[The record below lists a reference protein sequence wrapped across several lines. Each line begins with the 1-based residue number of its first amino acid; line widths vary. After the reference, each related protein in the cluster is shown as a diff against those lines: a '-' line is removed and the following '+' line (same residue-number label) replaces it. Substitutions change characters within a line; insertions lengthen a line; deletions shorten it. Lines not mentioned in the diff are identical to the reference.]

1 MLNVQNFCEIL
12 ENDRAQLKKI
22 QKHYSYTDLDSLDTK
37 IQEPLLT
44 EEQRLCLAP
53 IRHYDIWNL
62 YKKQLDS
69 FWTREEIDLS
79 KDYDDFKKLDSNT
92 KYFIKYILAFFA
104 TSDGS
109 VFLNLMEHFSK
120 EVKIMEA
127 QICYQFQGMMEAIH
141 SEVYSLMIEELIKD
155 EDEKIELFNA
165 INTIPCIKRK
175 AEWAE
180 TWGKSDTKFAQRLVA
195 FAAVE
200 GIFFSGSFCA
210 IYWLK
215 QQNILP
221 GLTQSNEFIARDEAS
236 HCDFACLLYSKI
248 VNKLPESTVYQMI
261 IDAVRIEKEFIIE
274 SLPCKLI
281 GMNSD
286 LMSQYIEFIAD
297 RLISN
302 LGYSKIY
309 NVTNPFSFM
318 ENINLKLKSNFFE
331 TRTTTYQKP
340 DLTNSSL
347 VISEDF

>member
-1 MLNVQNFCEIL
+1 MLEVEKFCEIL
-12 ENDRAQLKKI
+12 EIDRENIKKI
-22 QKHYSYTDLDSLDTK
+22 KKYYSDDDLKNNLV
-37 IQEPLLT
+37 IEPLLM

-53 IRHYDIWNL
+53 IKHHDIWQL

-79 KDYDDFKKLDSNT
+79 KDYDDFKKLDKNT

-109 VFLNLMEHFSK
+109 VFLNLMENFTK

-155 EDEKIELFNA
+155 ENEKEELFNA
-165 INTIPCIKRK
+165 IEKIPCIKRK
-175 AEWAE
+175 AEWGQIWA
-180 TWGKSDTKFAQRLVA
+180 TSKTKFAQRLIA
-195 FAAVE
+195 FAIVE

-221 GLTQSNEFIARDEAS
+221 GLTQSNEFIARDEAQ
-236 HCDFACLLYSKI
+236 HCEYACLLYSKI
-248 VNKLPESTVYQMI
+248 INKIPEVTVKQMI

-281 GMNSD
+281 GMNST

-297 RLISN
+297 KLIQN

-309 NVTNPFSFM
+309 NVLNPFPFM
-318 ENINLKLKSNFFE
+318 ENINLNLKSNFFE
-331 TRTTTYQKP
+331 TRTTSYQKP
-340 DLTNSSL
+340 DLTNIS
-347 VISEDF
+347 VEISEDF

>member
-1 MLNVQNFCEIL
+1 MLGIEKFCEIL
-12 ENDRAQLKKI
+12 NTDTNYQKKD
-22 QKHYSYTDLDSLDTK
+22 YMYDELN
-37 IQEPLLT
+37 IQEPLLL

-53 IRHYDIWNL
+53 IKHPDIWNL

-79 KDYDDFKKLDSNT
+79 KDYNDFKKLDKNT
-92 KYFIKYILAFFA
+92 QYFIKYILAFFA

-109 VFLNLMEHFSK
+109 VFLNLMENFTK

-155 EDEKIELFNA
+155 ENEKLNLFNA
-165 INTIPCIKRK
+165 INTIPCIKKK
-175 AEWAE
+175 ANWAQI
-180 TWGKSDTKFAQRLVA
+180 WGNSKTIFAQRLIA
-195 FAAVE
+195 FSIVE

-215 QQNILP
+215 QKNILP
-221 GLTQSNEFIARDEAS
+221 GLTQSNEFIARDEAQ
-236 HCDFACLLYSKI
+236 HCEYACLLYSKI
-248 VNKLPESTVYQMI
+248 INKIPEEIVKRMI
-261 IDAVRIEKEFIIE
+261 TDAVKIEKEFIIE

-281 GMNSD
+281 GMNSV

-297 RLISN
+297 KLSRN

-309 NVTNPFSFM
+309 NVSNPFPFM
-318 ENINLKLKSNFFE
+318 ENINLNLKSNFFE

-340 DLTNSSL
+340 DLTNTTIE
-347 VISEDF
+347 ISEDF

>member
-1 MLNVQNFCEIL
+1 MLGVEKFCEIL
-12 ENDRAQLKKI
+12 ETDRENIKKI
-22 QKHYSYTDLDSLDTK
+22 KKYYSDDDLQNNLTS
-37 IQEPLLT
+37 EPLLT

-53 IRHYDIWNL
+53 IQHHDIWQL

-79 KDYDDFKKLDSNT
+79 KDYDDFKKLDKNT

-109 VFLNLMEHFSK
+109 VFLNLMENFTK

-155 EDEKIELFNA
+155 ETEKEELFNA
-165 INTIPCIKRK
+165 IEKIPCIKRK
-175 AEWAE
+175 AEWGQIWA
-180 TWGKSDTKFAQRLVA
+180 TSKTKFAQRLIA
-195 FAAVE
+195 FAIVE

-221 GLTQSNEFIARDEAS
+221 GLTQSNEFIARDEAQ
-236 HCDFACLLYSKI
+236 HCEYACLLYSKI
-248 VNKLPESTVYQMI
+248 INKIPEVTVKQMI
-261 IDAVRIEKEFIIE
+261 IDAVRIEKEFIID

-281 GMNSD
+281 GMNSS

-297 RLISN
+297 KLIQN

-309 NVTNPFSFM
+309 NVSNPFPFM
-318 ENINLKLKSNFFE
+318 ENINLNLKSNFFE

-340 DLTNSSL
+340 DLTNIS
-347 VISEDF
+347 VEISEDF